1 MDKIYWGTIIL
12 IAGSSIIVWAIG
24 EIRDM
29 SWRPKHH
36 GLYKEFKKIHDINS
50 KEATRM
56 YPARKNMP
64 DRELEEIRDKQ
75 NEYTSSMNDI
85 WYKHIQKKNKLT
97 DKQLEKLK
105 AEFNSGIMKGK

>member
-12 IAGSSIIVWAIG
+12 VIGSSIVVWAIG

-29 SWRPKHH
+29 LWKPKYHE
-36 GLYKEFKKIHDINS
+36 LYKEFKKIYDVNF

-56 YPARKNMP
+56 YPIRKNML
-64 DRELEEIRDKQ
+64 DRELEEIKDKQ

-85 WYKHIQKKNKLT
+85 WYKHIQQKNKLT
-97 DKQLEKLK
+97 DKQLEELK
-105 AEFNSGIMKGK
+105 AEFCAGITRNK